1 MSGEW
6 RGTGGEPHRAQLLG
20 WRRAPLWAG
29 ELQVAEGGLGED

>member
-1 MSGEW
+1 MSGKW

-20 WRRAPLWAG
+20 WRRASPWAG